1 MLPRSSASSRLM
13 KRRTASSAES
23 ASKLRNETDWGS
35 WAIGFP
41 PLSVRC
47 RCSMVKRMARIGNA
61 IQVLPRLFYTESKG
75 LAMSDER
82 VLSEVPAI
90 GRIDLHEVEK
100 PEAVPSERFAESIAI
115 GLTFDDVL
123 LRPAKSELHP
133 NFVDVSTRLTRDIR
147 LNIPIISAA
156 MDTVTEARLAIAMAQ
171 QGGLGVIHKN
181 MSIEQQA
188 EEVDKVKR
196 SEAGMIVD
204 PVTMRPWQTIAEALQ
219 VMEKYKISGV
229 PVTDANGKLVG
240 ILTNRDLRFET
251 RFDLPISERMTKDN
265 LITTPVG
272 TTLEQA
278 REVLHHH
285 RIEKL
290 LVVDSHGDLK
300 GLITVKDIQKARR
313 YPQAAKDPLGRLRV
327 GAAIGVGKEGL
338 DRARALI
345 DAKVDVVVIDSA
357 HAHSAGVMDVIRQF
371 KKLFPDTPL
380 IAGNVATYEGTKD
393 LIELGVDA
401 VKVGIGPGSICT
413 TRVIA
418 GAGVPQVT
426 AVMECAQAAEK
437 YDVPI
442 ISDGGIKFSGDI
454 TKAIAAGG
462 HAVMIGS
469 LFAGTDEAPGET
481 ILYQGRTF
489 KAYRGMGSIAAMQQG
504 SKDRYFQEDADEVG
518 KLVPE
523 GIEGKVP
530 YKGSL
535 SAMVPQLVGGL
546 RSGMGL
552 TGSRNVD
559 DLRTKAQFVRITSD
573 GLRESHAHDVSI
585 TKEAP
590 NYRID
595 SND

>member
-1 MLPRSSASSRLM
+1 
-13 KRRTASSAES
+13 
-23 ASKLRNETDWGS
+23 
-35 WAIGFP
+35 
-41 PLSVRC
+41 
-47 RCSMVKRMARIGNA
+47 
-61 IQVLPRLFYTESKG
+61 
-75 LAMSDER
+75 MSDDR
-82 VLSEVPAI
+82 VLRDEIPVI
-90 GRIDLHEVEK
+90 GRIDLHEVGA
-100 PEAVPSERFAESIAI
+100 PDPLPSARFAEGPVLA
-115 GLTFDDVL
+115 LTFDDVL
-123 LRPAKSELHP
+123 LKPAKSELHP

-147 LNIPIISAA
+147 INLPILSAA

-171 QGGLGVIHKN
+171 HGGLGIVHKN
-181 MSIEQQA
+181 MPIDRQA

-204 PVTMRPWQTIAEALQ
+204 PVTMRPWQSIGEAMS

-251 RFDLPISERMTKDN
+251 RFDLPIAERMTKEN
-265 LITTPVG
+265 LITVPVG

-290 LVVDSHGDLK
+290 LVVDANGDLK

-313 YPQAAKDPLGRLRV
+313 YPLAAKDPLGRLRC
-327 GAAIGVGKEGL
+327 GAAIGIGRDGL
-338 DRARALI
+338 DRARALV
-345 DAKVDVVVIDSA
+345 DAKVDVLVIDSS
-357 HAHSAGVMDVIRQF
+357 HAHSTAVMETIRQF

-380 IAGNVATYEGTKD
+380 IAGNVATYEGARD
-393 LIELGVDA
+393 LIDLGVDA
-401 VKVGIGPGSICT
+401 IKVGIGPGSICT

-426 AVMECAQAAEK
+426 AIMECARAAEK
-437 YDVPI
+437 FDVPI

-454 TKAIAAGG
+454 TKAIAAGA

-489 KAYRGMGSIAAMQQG
+489 KAYRGMGSIGAMQKG
-504 SKDRYFQEDADEVG
+504 SADRYFQEDTDEVG

-535 SAMVPQLVGGL
+535 SAMIPQLVGGL

-552 TGSRNVD
+552 SGSKNID
-559 DLRTKAQFVRITSD
+559 DLRTRSQFVRITAA
-573 GLRESHAHDVSI
+573 GLRESHAHDVVI

-590 NYRID
+590 NYRIE

>member
-1 MLPRSSASSRLM
+1 VSLFDREAHEFR
-13 KRRTASSAES
+13 AET
-23 ASKLRNETDWGS
+23 L
-35 WAIGFP
+35 AI
-41 PLSVRC
+41 SVQC
-47 RCSMVKRMARIGNA
+47 LV
-61 IQVLPRLFYTESKG
+61 FYTPQ
-75 LAMSDER
+75 MS
-82 VLSEVPAI
+82 
-90 GRIDLHEVEK
+90 RIDLHEVDA
-100 PEAVPSERFAESIAI
+100 PDAVPSARFADGPPLA
-115 GLTFDDVL
+115 LTFDDVL
-123 LRPAKSELHP
+123 LKPAKSELHP
-133 NFVDVSTRLTRDIR
+133 NFVDVSTRLTREIR
-147 LNIPIISAA
+147 INMPIISAA

-171 QGGLGVIHKN
+171 HGGLGIIHKN
-181 MSIEQQA
+181 MPLDRQA

-204 PVTMRPWQTIAEALQ
+204 PVTMRPWQSISEAMS

-251 RFDLPISERMTKDN
+251 RFDLPIAERMTKEH
-265 LITTPVG
+265 LITVPVG

-290 LVVDSHGDLK
+290 LVVDGNGDLK

-313 YPQAAKDPLGRLRV
+313 YPQAAKDPLGRLRC
-327 GAAIGVGKEGL
+327 GAAIGIGRDGL
-338 DRARALI
+338 DRARALV
-345 DAKVDVVVIDSA
+345 DAKVDVLVIDSS
-357 HAHSAGVMDVIRQF
+357 HAHSTAVLETIRQF

-380 IAGNVATYEGTKD
+380 IAGNVATYEGARD
-393 LIELGVDA
+393 LIDLGVDA
-401 VKVGIGPGSICT
+401 IKVGIGPGSICT

-426 AVMECAQAAEK
+426 AIMECARAAEK
-437 YDVPI
+437 FDVPI

-454 TKAIAAGG
+454 TKAIAAGA

-489 KAYRGMGSIAAMQQG
+489 KAYRGMGSIGAMQKG
-504 SKDRYFQEDADEVG
+504 SADRYFQEETDEVG

-535 SAMVPQLVGGL
+535 GAMIPQLVGGL

-552 TGSRNVD
+552 TGSKSID
-559 DLRTKAQFVRITSD
+559 DLRTKSQFVRITAA
-573 GLRESHAHDVSI
+573 GLRESHAHDVVI

-590 NYRID
+590 NYRIESSD
-595 SND
+595 

>member
-1 MLPRSSASSRLM
+1 MNVH
-13 KRRTASSAES
+13 KR
-23 ASKLRNETDWGS
+23 
-35 WAIGFP
+35 
-41 PLSVRC
+41 V
-47 RCSMVKRMARIGNA
+47 
-61 IQVLPRLFYTESKG
+61 FYTDSKRGANMSESP
-75 LAMSDER
+75 
-82 VLSEVPAI
+82 VI
-90 GRIDLHEVEK
+90 GRIDLREVK
-100 PEAVPSERFAESIAI
+100 TAADAPAHDRVAEVAL

-171 QGGLGVIHKN
+171 QGGMGIIHKN
-181 MSIEQQA
+181 MSIDQQA

-204 PVTMRPWQTIAEALQ
+204 PVTMRPWQSISEALQ

-251 RFDLPISERMTKDN
+251 RFDLPISERMTKED
-265 LITTPVG
+265 LITVPVG

-278 REVLHHH
+278 REVLHQH

-290 LVVDSHGDLK
+290 LVVDSNGDLK

-357 HAHSAGVMDVIRQF
+357 HAHSVGVMDVIRQF

-380 IAGNVATYEGTKD
+380 IAGNVATAEGTRD

-413 TRVIA
+413 TRMIA
-418 GAGVPQVT
+418 GAGMPQIS
-426 AVMECAQAAEK
+426 AVMECAAAAEK
-437 YDVPI
+437 YDVPV
-442 ISDGGIKFSGDI
+442 ISDGGIKFSGDV
-454 TKAIAAGG
+454 TKALAAGA
-462 HAVMIGS
+462 HTVMIGS

-504 SKDRYFQEDADEVG
+504 SKDRYFQEDADEVS

-535 SAMVPQLVGGL
+535 AAMIPQMVGGL

-552 TGSRNVD
+552 TGSRNIE
-559 DLRTKAQFVRITSD
+559 DLRTKAQFVRITAS
-573 GLRESHAHDVSI
+573 GLRESHAHDVMI

>member
-1 MLPRSSASSRLM
+1 
-13 KRRTASSAES
+13 
-23 ASKLRNETDWGS
+23 
-35 WAIGFP
+35 
-41 PLSVRC
+41 
-47 RCSMVKRMARIGNA
+47 
-61 IQVLPRLFYTESKG
+61 
-75 LAMSDER
+75 MSDER
-82 VLSEVPAI
+82 LLRDEVPVI
-90 GRIDLHEVEK
+90 GRVDLHEVSQHD
-100 PEAVPSERFAESIAI
+100 ALPSSRFAEGPPIA
-115 GLTFDDVL
+115 LTFDDVL
-123 LRPAKSELHP
+123 LKPAKSDLHP
-133 NFVDVSTRLTRDIR
+133 NFVDITTRLTSDIR
-147 LNIPIISAA
+147 LNIPILSSA

-171 QGGLGVIHKN
+171 HGGLGVIHKN
-181 MSIEQQA
+181 MPIDRQA

-204 PVTMRPWQTIAEALQ
+204 PVTMRPWQTISEAMS

-251 RFDLPISERMTKDN
+251 RFDLPIAERMTKEH
-265 LITTPVG
+265 LVTTPVG

-278 REVLHHH
+278 REVLHQH

-290 LVVDSHGDLK
+290 LVVDANGDLK

-313 YPQAAKDPLGRLRV
+313 YPLAAKDPLGRLRC
-327 GAAIGVGKEGL
+327 GAAIGIGRDGL

-345 DAKVDVVVIDSA
+345 DAKVDVMVIDSS
-357 HAHSAGVMDVIRQF
+357 HAHSTAVLDTIRQF
-371 KKLFPDTPL
+371 KKLYPSTPL
-380 IAGNVATYEGTKD
+380 IAGNVATYEGARD
-393 LIELGVDA
+393 LIDLGVDA
-401 VKVGIGPGSICT
+401 IKVGIGPGSICT

-418 GAGVPQVT
+418 GAGVPQIS
-426 AVMECAQAAEK
+426 AIMECARAAEK
-437 YDVPI
+437 FDIPI

-454 TKAIAAGG
+454 TKAIAAGA
-462 HAVMIGS
+462 HCVMIGS

-504 SKDRYFQEDADEVG
+504 SKDRYFQEETDEVG

-535 SAMVPQLVGGL
+535 SAMIPQLIGGL

-552 TGSRNVD
+552 TGSKSVD
-559 DLRTKAQFVRITSD
+559 DLRTKSQFVRITAA
-573 GLRESHAHDVSI
+573 GLRESHAHDVVI

-590 NYRID
+590 NYRIESTD
-595 SND
+595 